1 MQKIIG
7 FGFLVVL
14 VAVLVA
20 VAGWQRG
27 ISSPMVTP
35 EPSPLVTL
43 EPDLK
48 KHNIPV
54 VAAQIEG
61 IEAPRVEPMRL
72 MADVAALAGE
82 RYEEE
87 ERQLARKYIISQL
100 RSAGW
105 EPQQQEFEEGM
116 NIYADRPGA
125 DPQAGAILVGAHY
138 DTVALSPGADDNATG
153 VAAVL
158 EIARLLG
165 KQETA
170 RGLRVAFFDSEEVGL
185 FGSMEFAATPELTQD
200 LRGVIIADMLGYAC
214 HTAGC
219 QSYPVGIPAFS
230 DKGDFLAAIGDTEH
244 LPLLQAFQGEFPGTP
259 PVFSLPVPFKGMLA
273 PDTMRSDHAPFWY
286 QNMGAVL
293 LTDTANFRNPHYHE
307 PTDITTSLDRPFF
320 FGAVQLMVNGTTAL
334 LGSTESLVTPE
345 LPPTMPVN

>member
-7 FGFLVVL
+7 FGLLVVL

-20 VAGWQRG
+20 AAGWQGG
-27 ISSPMVTP
+27 ISSPMVELGSAP
-35 EPSPLVTL
+35 
-43 EPDLK
+43 K

-54 VAAQIEG
+54 VVAQTER

-82 RYEEE
+82 RYQEE
-87 ERQLARKYIISQL
+87 ERNLARKYIISQL
-100 RSAGW
+100 QAAGW
-105 EPQQQEFEEGM
+105 EPQQQKFEEGI
-116 NIYADRPGA
+116 NIYADRPGT
-125 DPQAGAILVGAHY
+125 DREAGMILVAAHY

-170 RGLRVAFFDSEEVGL
+170 RGLRVAFFDLEEVGL
-185 FGSMEFAATPELTQD
+185 FGSMVFAATPELTED

-214 HTAGC
+214 HTPGC

-230 DKGDFLAAIGDTEH
+230 DQGDFLAAIGDTEH
-244 LPLLQAFQGEFPGTP
+244 LPLLIAFQGDFPGTP
-259 PVFSLPVPFKGMLA
+259 PVFSLPVPLKGILA
-273 PDTMRSDHAPFWY
+273 PDTMRSDHAAFWY
-286 QNMGAVL
+286 QNIGAVL

-307 PTDITTSLDRPFF
+307 PTDILARLDRPFF
-320 FGAVQLMVNGTTAL
+320 FGAVQLIANATNAL
-334 LGSTESLVTPE
+334 LRTTESLVTPE
-345 LPPTMPVN
+345 IPPNPVN